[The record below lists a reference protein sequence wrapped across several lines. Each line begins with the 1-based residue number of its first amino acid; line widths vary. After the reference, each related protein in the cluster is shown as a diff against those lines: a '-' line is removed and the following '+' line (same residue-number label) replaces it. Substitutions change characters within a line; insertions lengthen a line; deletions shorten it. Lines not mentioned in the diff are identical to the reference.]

1 MRKERLFRKKILSRL
16 QRSKDICFLTS
27 LPRSGNTLFASIINQ
42 NPNLACTANSI
53 TLEIM
58 KVLHLLKEEETFKN
72 YPDHKSLDN
81 VLNMVYDHFYKDWPQ
96 ETIIDRGP
104 ALNLGNLYLLKKHFN
119 QPIKCIILWRDLMDV
134 LASYI
139 KWFENEPTAFLNK
152 NHNTIEDKLNEL
164 MHPDGGIVKTL
175 KSVEGAMKE
184 KQKYLFIKY
193 EDLVNNTEK
202 TIKQVYYYLGLEYY
216 PHRYHSITQFNLN
229 NIKYDDAVVGNNL
242 HTIRSHIS
250 IQHNE
255 YKKMIPESII
265 KKYGHIKL

>member
-72 YPDHKSLDN
+72 YPDHKS
-81 VLNMVYDHFYKDWPQ
+81 
-96 ETIIDRGP
+96 
-104 ALNLGNLYLLKKHFN
+104 YLLKKHFN

-193 EDLVNNTEK
+193 
-202 TIKQVYYYLGLEYY
+202 
-216 PHRYHSITQFNLN
+216 
-229 NIKYDDAVVGNNL
+229 DDAVVGNNL